1 MKRRKKTR
9 TSMTVA
15 LAGVC
20 AMLIAA
26 SLGVPLA
33 SSATVVQAGSAGRN
47 IFTPAT
53 VTVSK
58 GSRVTW
64 KFSGY
69 HNVQGKGW
77 SSPFKSKGTWSRTFN
92 SKGSFNYRC
101 IIHPGMSGKVVV
113 R

>member
-1 MKRRKKTR
+1 MKSKRSKSRRT
-9 TSMTVA
+9 TTLIVA
-15 LAGVC
+15 TC
-20 AMLIAA
+20 ALLVAA
-26 SLGVPLA
+26 SGSVPLA
-33 SSATVVQAGSAGRN
+33 SSATVVQAGSGGRN
-47 IFTPAT
+47 VFLPNS

-77 SSPFKSKGTWSRTFN
+77 KSPFKSSGTWGRVFATKGT
-92 SKGSFNYRC
+92 FNYRC
-101 IIHPGMSGKVVV
+101 IIHPGMSGKVIV

>member
-1 MKRRKKTR
+1 MKRNSPTRRKAFALIAT
-9 TSMTVA
+9 MAA
-15 LAGVC
+15 LAV
-20 AMLIAA
+20 AA
-26 SLGVPLA
+26 VGSVPFA
-33 SSATVVQAGSAGRN
+33 SSATTVKAGSSGKN
-47 IFTPAT
+47 IFTPST

-77 SSPFKSKGTWSRTFN
+77 SSPFKSSGTWSRVFR
-92 SKGSFNYRC
+92 SKGSFSYRC
-101 IIHPGMSGKVVV
+101 IIHPGMNGKVIV

>member
-1 MKRRKKTR
+1 MKRNSPTHKKLIALIVT
-9 TSMTVA
+9 TAALTVA
-15 LAGVC
+15 AVG
-20 AMLIAA
+20 
-26 SLGVPLA
+26 GVPFA
-33 SSATVVQAGSAGRN
+33 SSATTVKAGSAGKN
-47 IFTPAT
+47 IFSPAT

-77 SSPFKSKGTWSRTFN
+77 SSPFKSSGTWSRVFRST
-92 SKGSFNYRC
+92 GSFSYRC
-101 IIHPGMSGKVVV
+101 IIHPGMNGKVIV